1 MPTTII
7 PEYFHVAQVS
17 TGTITPS
24 LQFGCV
30 TSVGRFR
37 APNDPV
43 GIVTLRFSGIKAGS
57 ELHLF
62 LPDGSLHAS
71 VESVTANQEIV
82 VNRFA
87 SGNPNNNV
95 RVLIVSLGYEN
106 IDFQFELPT
115 SDAIVPIFQRIDRA
129 YRNPA

>member
-1 MPTTII
+1 MTVLIPSPYGVVGGAVTRGKTSPVMSSGTSFGLCRFTSDPTSI
-7 PEYFHVAQVS
+7 
-17 TGTITPS
+17 
-24 LQFGCV
+24 L
-30 TSVGRFR
+30 
-37 APNDPV
+37 
-43 GIVTLRFSGIKAGS
+43 TLRFSGIKAGS

-62 LPDGSLHAS
+62 LPNGTLHAS

-95 RVLIVSLGYEN
+95 RVLIVSLGHEN
-106 IDFQFELPT
+106 LDFPFELPT
-115 SDAIVPIFQRIDRA
+115 RDSVVPVFQRIDRN

>member
-1 MPTTII
+1 MTLIAPGAYGAPGIAAQRGQIAPILCCGASFGVFRHPTDPIGII
-7 PEYFHVAQVS
+7 A
-17 TGTITPS
+17 
-24 LQFGCV
+24 
-30 TSVGRFR
+30 
-37 APNDPV
+37 
-43 GIVTLRFSGIKAGS
+43 LRFSGIKAGS

-62 LPDGSLHAS
+62 LPDGTPHAS
-71 VESVTANQEIV
+71 IESATANQEIV

-106 IDFQFELPT
+106 LDFQFELPT
-115 SDAIVPIFQRIDRA
+115 RDSVVPVFQRIDRA